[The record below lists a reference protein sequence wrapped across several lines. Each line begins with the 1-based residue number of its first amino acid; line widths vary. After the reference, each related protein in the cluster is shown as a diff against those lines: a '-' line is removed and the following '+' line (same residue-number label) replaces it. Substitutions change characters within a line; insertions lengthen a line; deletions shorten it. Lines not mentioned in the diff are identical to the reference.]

1 MSCKRP
7 GLYVHSDFII
17 GVARSDQRRDS
28 ATPLPQRGALRGQGA
43 WSRLSTHDQCVS
55 ATGTCAKNKVTKKA
69 LTPSY

>member
-28 ATPLPQRGALRGQGA
+28 ATPCPSVALGLGA

-55 ATGTCAKNKVTKKA
+55 ATGTCAKNKVTKKT